1 MFSRKGTWLAAAAV
15 AAATALTGL
24 AAHGAAAAA
33 PVSFYVSPTGSDGN
47 SGTSASS
54 PFGTLAHAQ
63 SAVRSALAA
72 GSGPVTVNLAGGDYR
87 LSSSLTF
94 TSADSGSSGA
104 DVTWQAESG
113 ASPVISG
120 GVQVTGWQQTDST
133 KNIWSAPVASALS
146 TRQLY
151 INGTRVPR
159 ASGSLPVSVKQ
170 TSTGYTT
177 SSGDPM
183 AKWRN
188 PSAIEFVYR
197 GGLGAWTEPRCPVS
211 SISSTT
217 ITMAEPCWNN
227 STQRVMRTDGSG
239 RTYELVGR
247 KSITES
253 PTAVENAYELLT
265 AGHWYLD
272 PSAHRI
278 YYIPRSGETI
288 GSEDVEAAALPTL
301 ISAVGTASAPVHN
314 LVFRGIQFSY
324 ATDTQTSSP
333 EGFSEIQAT
342 YTITGTH
349 GYATQGL
356 CKFVSGGTCPYGNWT
371 KMPGNVSLAYD
382 HDVTFDHD
390 YFVHLGAAGLDLG
403 DGSQNDT
410 VEGSVFTDISG
421 NGLDLAGVDIT
432 EPANA
437 AQHTSGNTIADNHFY
452 NTSVEYHGGVAIDI
466 GYAETTTV
474 AHNQIDHLPYTGI
487 SVGWGGWPDKVKL
500 PAEPNYSNH
509 NLFSDNLIYNHMS
522 VLADGGAIYTNGI
535 TGSSL
540 TNGEHITGTL
550 VHDQIATA
558 GHGLYTD
565 NGSSYITITGNGEYN
580 IAATVWGSKHTNYT
594 LNNGTYDP
602 LDIEGNYWTNGP
614 AAYNAKS
621 VLIKNNTN
629 ITSASQI
636 PASITNNAGLES
648 SFKSILNWQPAR

>member
-1 MFSRKGTWLAAAAV
+1 PRRHRPLTYSATPKSSRSTRTPSVSRVSRSVTTAACGCWPRSWRTGTSRWRSSTRPVRARRSPPRRARSVSAARQATRCATCGRIRPRTRPERPGQRASPRTAQSCSAYIRPPRSKGPIMFSRKGTWLAAAAV

-63 SAVRSALAA
+63 SAVRAALAA

-113 ASPVISG
+113 ASPVVSG

-324 ATDTQTSSP
+324 
-333 EGFSEIQAT
+333 
-342 YTITGTH
+342 
-349 GYATQGL
+349 
-356 CKFVSGGTCPYGNWT
+356 
-371 KMPGNVSLAYD
+371 
-382 HDVTFDHD
+382 
-390 YFVHLGAAGLDLG
+390 
-403 DGSQNDT
+403 
-410 VEGSVFTDISG
+410 
-421 NGLDLAGVDIT
+421 
-432 EPANA
+432 
-437 AQHTSGNTIADNHFY
+437 
-452 NTSVEYHGGVAIDI
+452 
-466 GYAETTTV
+466 
-474 AHNQIDHLPYTGI
+474 
-487 SVGWGGWPDKVKL
+487 
-500 PAEPNYSNH
+500 
-509 NLFSDNLIYNHMS
+509 
-522 VLADGGAIYTNGI
+522 
-535 TGSSL
+535 
-540 TNGEHITGTL
+540 
-550 VHDQIATA
+550 
-558 GHGLYTD
+558 
-565 NGSSYITITGNGEYN
+565 
-580 IAATVWGSKHTNYT
+580 
-594 LNNGTYDP
+594 
-602 LDIEGNYWTNGP
+602 
-614 AAYNAKS
+614 
-621 VLIKNNTN
+621 
-629 ITSASQI
+629 
-636 PASITNNAGLES
+636 
-648 SFKSILNWQPAR
+648 